1 MLGTLCFAYNLRS
14 DNIGILAY
22 AARIERMEVA
32 QSCQELLKTCG
43 LEIAEDGRPIL
54 HKAGAV
60 FRYELGLALGG
71 DAQRTEQMGEY
82 VEELLADHAH
92 ITQYLDPVEMQIV
105 KEGGELDGSMEGGD
119 LDVVAAESMVRL
131 MLGVDGLQTRV
142 AATVVDKLAEFIG
155 AEGAAGDGATKVS
168 VRLLRQLR
176 WLDYVEDAAG
186 LAERLLET
194 LGFAPEEMQ
203 REIIAALPD
212 IVADGGA
219 AVGRVLAGML
229 RAPAGLTL
237 ALLEALSG
245 VECAAA
251 ELTEAR
257 SAVAA
262 QLAAAAATELPAMVR
277 FLLQTATSDTAAA
290 TVGLVRRHVDVA
302 AAGTAGEL
310 VLHAVAGSV
319 QQQRT
324 VRVAWERAAASA
336 DAAGAHTALDL
347 AVLLQLHAL
356 PAHARRVERAV
367 QRLVAAGSLTAT
379 RVGAVVRQFPGAI
392 GAQFTGLVGVAGRL
406 LQAGGAGVDV
416 AAAALEAA
424 FGVMGAFQRQ
434 EIAGA
439 LAVHIASGSRAE
451 AAAAT
456 NVCVQLAARHPR
468 ALRPFAPMLR
478 GLLDGLPADAAR
490 GLFDALGRLAT
501 HAGSGDDSL
510 FNELHVL
517 VRKRLASV
525 YARHN
530 RVGVVGAVALL
541 RQLGRAGGSTSDDT
555 GDASNQAGTGDS
567 PSPPNQPNSSHAPSN
582 VHALRRAVQ
591 LLELL
596 ADSGRHRSW
605 AFVALTY
612 DELAH
617 VVETKGLHAQLLAW
631 LHEHVSSAFAERFL
645 ADSAGHSAAL
655 ALDAEEAAVVDIASH
670 SIALPHARLRG
681 PVLACL
687 PAQLRL
693 VQVCEKALRGGSL
706 ADIDALL
713 VCGLQLLP
721 NTPDNEDHAA
731 LAATLAADD
740 EDAHVELVAA
750 LTARPADDRHA
761 LCTALFA
768 AANWLREVINAFAG
782 QCASE
787 MRARVVQRVNQLA
800 RIERVLSALAA
811 SLRGSPEAFRPA
823 ATGLIPAADDAT
835 AVLPSPGGLALRP
848 VVDSVETSAHLQQPC
863 TVDVDGLQLSQD
875 DARKLVTAAP
885 TVARGRKRKNDSAA
899 AAAADDFARDP
910 HAFLRELNLG
920 AFAVLFHTDEA
931 PPLSAQGLHV
941 LLHELHAAVAAKLTL
956 SAARRTAHTHTPATF
971 GSNTAAASAAD
982 VFAQLLQLLPALLRR
997 LDACLDAAPSTA
1009 TEECS
1014 DVLLRIVAAA
1024 LAWDGLHIPLED
1036 GRTGL
1041 RAIMGTLATAGAH
1054 TDAAELPSLGAG
1066 ALARRAFD
1074 YLLTLAPRVA
1084 TSAHALSL
1092 LRMLTT
1098 VRASAPL
1105 HESRVAMRCLPASQR
1120 AASMDGCISALAL
1133 RILAA
1138 EEWLAPERLRP
1149 ADLEFLV
1156 AEHIARCPHDPL
1168 ALACEYAEALPH
1180 VLDASNEPP
1189 CVAGSTLLTLRR
1201 PVTLAPYYKAVTL
1214 ALATLVRNAHLDAMD
1229 GSDLLDFAASV
1240 VDCWLGL
1247 AKLTQRLT
1255 PSLLQRNILVIALRG
1270 GLTLTDLFTR
1280 QILPLLAHHF
1290 LVHRDAA
1297 IAVLARMQ
1305 KSTRILQSICNH
1317 SKASRDTRLLSAVP
1331 QAKRKLELLIF
1342 NVYLLMDK
1350 NDCLAAINLG
1360 NLKHRDVHGAVV
1372 SSQIPREQQFE
1383 EEDEDEDDIP
1393 MDIEYASDDGDKH
1406 LHQNSRKMTP
1416 LCSPKSKHSDLV
1428 RRRLMLAQRR
1438 SAAANASST
1447 VNPENG
1453 DEIEEP

>member
-1 MLGTLCFAYNLRS
+1 MDA
-14 DNIGILAY
+14 
-22 AARIERMEVA
+22 A
-32 QSCQELLKTCG
+32 QSCRELLRTCG
-43 LEIAEDGRPIL
+43 LEIAEDGRPVL

-60 FRYELGLALGG
+60 FRYELGSALNG
-71 DAQRTEQMGEY
+71 DAQRIQQLGDY

-92 ITQYLDPVEMQIV
+92 ITQYLDPVETRTAE
-105 KEGGELDGSMEGGD
+105 EGGELSGAAESGGD
-119 LDVVAAESMVRL
+119 LDGGTAESAVRL

-142 AATVVDKLAEFIG
+142 AAVVVDKLAEFIG
-155 AEGAAGDGATKVS
+155 AEGTVGDGETKVS

-219 AVGRVLAGML
+219 AAGRVLAGML

-237 ALLEALSG
+237 ALLEALGG
-245 VECAAA
+245 VECAPA
-251 ELTEAR
+251 ELAEAR
-257 SAVAA
+257 SAVSA
-262 QLAAAAATELPAMVR
+262 QLAAAGTAELPAMVR
-277 FLLQTATSDTAAA
+277 FLLQTATADTAAA
-290 TVGLVRRHVDVA
+290 TVGLVRRRVDVA
-302 AAGTAGEL
+302 AAGAAGEL

-319 QQQRT
+319 QQQRA
-324 VRVAWERAAASA
+324 VRVAWERAAAAA
-336 DAAGAHTALDL
+336 DTAGAHTALDMV
-347 AVLLQLHAL
+347 VLLQLHEL
-356 PAHARRVERAV
+356 PAHARRVERVV
-367 QRLVAAGSLTAT
+367 QRLVATGALTAA
-379 RVGAVVRQFPGAI
+379 RVGAVVRRFPGAV
-392 GAQFTGLVGVAGRL
+392 ATQFAGLVGVAGRL
-406 LQAGGAGVDV
+406 LQAGGSSAGV

-424 FGVMGAFQRQ
+424 FGAMGAFQRQ

-456 NVCVQLAARHPR
+456 DVCVELAARHPR

-478 GLLDGLPADAAR
+478 GLLDGLSADAAR

-501 HAGSGDDSL
+501 HAGGGDDAL

-525 YARHN
+525 HAGHN

-541 RQLGRAGGSTSDDT
+541 RQLGRAGGSSSDD
-555 GDASNQAGTGDS
+555 AAGHPGSEDL
-567 PSPPNQPNSSHAPSN
+567 PNAPNSSHAPSN

-631 LHEHVSSAFAERFL
+631 LHEHVSSAFAARFL
-645 ADSAGHSAAL
+645 ADSPERAAAL
-655 ALDAEEAAVVDIASH
+655 ALDPDEAAVVDIARH
-670 SIALPHARLRG
+670 GVVLPHARLRG
-681 PVLACL
+681 PALACL

-693 VQVCEKALRGGSL
+693 VQVCEKALHSGSL

-713 VCGLQLLP
+713 VCGLRLLP
-721 NTPDNEDHAA
+721 DTLDEDDHAA
-731 LAATLAADD
+731 LTAALGSDD
-740 EDAHVELVAA
+740 DDAHAELIAA
-750 LTARPADDRHA
+750 LTARPAEDRCV
-761 LCTALFA
+761 LCTSLFA

-782 QCASE
+782 QQASD

-800 RIERVLSALAA
+800 RVERVLMELAA
-811 SLRGSPEAFRPA
+811 SLRGLPDAFRPA
-823 ATGLIPAADDAT
+823 AAGLVPAADDSA
-835 AVLPSPGGLALRP
+835 AAPPPPGGPALRP
-848 VVDSVETSAHLQQPC
+848 AADSADASARLQQPC
-863 TVDVDGLQLSQD
+863 TVDVGGLLLSQD
-875 DARKLVTAAP
+875 DARKLVDAAP
-885 TVARGRKRKNDSAA
+885 AAARGRKRKHDSAA
-899 AAAADDFARDP
+899 AAATDDFARDP

-920 AFAVLFHTDEA
+920 AFEILCHGDDA

-941 LLHELHAAVAAKLTL
+941 LLRELHAAVAAKLTPP
-956 SAARRTAHTHTPATF
+956 AARRAARLHAPATF
-971 GSNTAAASAAD
+971 GSNTAAATATD

-1009 TEECS
+1009 AEECS
-1014 DVLLRIVAAA
+1014 DALLRIVAAA
-1024 LAWDGLHIPLED
+1024 LAWDGLHTPLDD

-1041 RAIMGTLATAGAH
+1041 RAVLGALATAGEH
-1054 TDAAELPSLGAG
+1054 TDAAELPTLGAG

-1074 YLLTLAPRVA
+1074 FLLPLASRVS
-1084 TSAHALSL
+1084 TSAHALAV
-1092 LRMLTT
+1092 LRMLTA

-1105 HESRVAMRCLPASQR
+1105 HESRAAMRCLPAAER
-1120 AASMDGCISALAL
+1120 AESMDGCISALAL

-1138 EEWLAPERLRP
+1138 AEWPASERLRP

-1156 AEHIARCPHDPL
+1156 AEHIARCPNDPL
-1168 ALACEYAEALPH
+1168 ALACEYAEALPL
-1180 VLDASNEPP
+1180 VLDASGEPP
-1189 CVAGSTLLTLRR
+1189 SVAGSVLLTLRQ
-1201 PVTLAPYYKAVTL
+1201 PGALAPYYKSVTL
-1214 ALATLVRNAHLDAMD
+1214 ALAALVRDARPDGMD
-1229 GSDLLDFAASV
+1229 GSELLAFAASV
-1240 VDCWLGL
+1240 VDCWLTL

-1255 PSLLQRNILVIALRG
+1255 PSLLQRNILVLALRG

-1290 LVHRDAA
+1290 LAHRDAA
-1297 IAVLARMQ
+1297 ISVLARMQ

-1342 NVYLLMDK
+1342 HVYLLMDK
-1350 NDCLAAINLG
+1350 NDCLSAINMG

-1372 SSQIPREQQFE
+1372 SSQIPREQYY
-1383 EEDEDEDDIP
+1383 EEDGEDELGPLDDDIP
-1393 MDIEYASDDGDKH
+1393 MDIEYASDDAE
-1406 LHQNSRKMTP
+1406 QNVRQTSR
-1416 LCSPKSKHSDLV
+1416 
-1428 RRRLMLAQRR
+1428 R
-1438 SAAANASST
+1438 AAAPLPAT
-1447 VNPENG
+1447 KAKHG
-1453 DEIEEP
+1453 DL